1 MYRETERQTDRR
13 MEVWR
18 DRQNDVDTETQRD
31 RRTEGWSYGG
41 TDRMM

>member
-1 MYRETERQTDRR
+1 MYRETGRQTDRR

-18 DRQNDVDTETQRD
+18 DRQNDVDTEIQRD
-31 RRTEGWSYGG
+31 RRTEGWRYGG